1 MTKLSRRTVLS
12 FALATAIASVMP
24 LGAAHAGNMRI
35 AFGDLPGIESIQ
47 TLAAI
52 ERAKE
57 RGVGVELIV
66 LNDEDL
72 AAQAIVG
79 GQADVG
85 IGTPY
90 TLIQKVGVPIRLFA
104 QISTLRFFP
113 VVNSESYKTWKDLD
127 GQEVAVQARGS
138 GTEAVMLLMARANGI
153 TLGKISYVPG
163 SEVRRN
169 ALIQGTLKA
178 SIVDAAN
185 RRALEL
191 EAPGKFT
198 VLPVDN
204 VSASDEALFATAD
217 YLKSNAADVDILVE
231 ELMKT
236 GREITENPVVAVE
249 LRNKYK
255 LLPDLGADAD
265 KEIEEYYKE
274 TTKAGSLALNGGG
287 TDAATGD
294 FAFFSLAGQIE
305 GDPATLKVVDFWDVS
320 AIDRAVAKLGKK

>member
-1 MTKLSRRTVLS
+1 MTGVSRI
-12 FALATAIASVMP
+12 LATAFAAVLACAAP
-24 LGAAHAGNMRI
+24 LSAAKAGDMRI

-57 RGVGVELIV
+57 RGVNVELIV

-85 IGTPY
+85 IGAPY
-90 TLIQKVGVPIRLFA
+90 TLIQKVGVPIRIFA

-113 VVNSESYKTWKDLD
+113 VVNGEFYKEWKDLD

-138 GTEAVMLLMARANGI
+138 GTEAVMLLMAKNHGI
-153 TLGKISYVPG
+153 KLGNISYVPG

-169 ALIQGTLKA
+169 ALLQGTIKA

-185 RRALEL
+185 RRALDA
-191 EAPGKFT
+191 EAPGKFI
-198 VLPVDN
+198 VLPVEDLG
-204 VSASDEALFATAD
+204 ASDEALFATAD
-217 YLKSNAADVDILVE
+217 YLKNSAADVDILVE

-236 GREITENPVVAVE
+236 AREITANPAVAVE

-255 LLPDLGADAD
+255 LLPDLGAEAD
-265 KEIEEYYKE
+265 SEITEYYKE
-274 TTKAGSLALNGGG
+274 TSEAGSLALNGGG
-287 TDAATGD
+287 AEAAKDD

-305 GDPATLKVVDFWDVS
+305 GDPASLKVEDFWDVS